1 MGVSD
6 TSRAEREPDEARDGA
21 EAPSRAG
28 EDRSGL
34 RARRDDVASA
44 RDAIAVGEASRM
56 RIVAG
61 AMLAWCVGGALVVS
75 VLPGAPLARATGYLS
90 TAALAIGFVAI
101 FVLAGRGALRD
112 GAGMVGL
119 AVFLAAGAV
128 GMGYALGVFSAF
140 LGLIAIG
147 LTVFAFSAPPRPTF
161 AAALTLAIGY
171 LLLAL
176 PVHLGVLP
184 DVGLFVQ
191 APDSALA
198 RIVLIVGT
206 ELGLLT
212 AYGVGRLARRKHGR
226 VVEELEAVVRRAAR
240 REALLREAQEE
251 LARADGVGE
260 TGRFTEQ
267 ELEGFRLGR
276 VLGRG
281 GMGEVYEATGPEG
294 EAAAVKLLRRDVL
307 GDGDM
312 VRRFAREALAVA
324 AVDSPHVVEVLAV
337 GGEDAPLPFI
347 AMERLEGEDLAS
359 RLRSV
364 GRLPLREVVELV
376 EQVAAGLGAAHEAG
390 VVHRD
395 LKPHN
400 LFRTGGAEGA
410 APVWK
415 ILDFGVSKI
424 AGSETLTRD
433 GLVGT
438 PGYMAPEQVD
448 GGPVDRR
455 ADLHALSCI
464 AYRALTGEPPFGGGE
479 MARVLREIAEGMP
492 RDPRALA
499 GVSEEVTR
507 ALRVGLAK
515 EPADRYP
522 DAATLAEAF
531 RDAARGELD
540 ARWRQRA
547 DALDARRPWQPAE
560 ASDVEVTR
568 VVRGASTGR

>member
-1 MGVSD
+1 
-6 TSRAEREPDEARDGA
+6 
-21 EAPSRAG
+21 
-28 EDRSGL
+28 
-34 RARRDDVASA
+34 
-44 RDAIAVGEASRM
+44 
-56 RIVAG
+56 
-61 AMLAWCVGGALVVS
+61 
-75 VLPGAPLARATGYLS
+75 
-90 TAALAIGFVAI
+90 
-101 FVLAGRGALRD
+101 
-112 GAGMVGL
+112 
-119 AVFLAAGAV
+119 
-128 GMGYALGVFSAF
+128 
-140 LGLIAIG
+140 
-147 LTVFAFSAPPRPTF
+147 
-161 AAALTLAIGY
+161 
-171 LLLAL
+171 
-176 PVHLGVLP
+176 
-184 DVGLFVQ
+184 
-191 APDSALA
+191 
-198 RIVLIVGT
+198 
-206 ELGLLT
+206 
-212 AYGVGRLARRKHGR
+212 RLARRKHGR